1 MTTIFQY
8 LPDVLTDI
16 ILEYHGG
23 ILHREKM
30 IELKREIEREGII
43 KLMERTKSY
52 VFKEDWG
59 YNEAE
64 RIINYFEKCQ
74 CCERH
79 KKCKP
84 NSGDLQ
90 SGIVSEYSTKLPKH
104 NLCSCPC
111 RHYCRELCRDINE
124 VVYYGE
130 IEPWDDNWPWG

>member
-64 RIINYFEKCQ
+64 RIINYFEKWTILKQ
-74 CCERH
+74 
-79 KKCKP
+79 
-84 NSGDLQ
+84 
-90 SGIVSEYSTKLPKH
+90 
-104 NLCSCPC
+104 
-111 RHYCRELCRDINE
+111 
-124 VVYYGE
+124 
-130 IEPWDDNWPWG
+130 